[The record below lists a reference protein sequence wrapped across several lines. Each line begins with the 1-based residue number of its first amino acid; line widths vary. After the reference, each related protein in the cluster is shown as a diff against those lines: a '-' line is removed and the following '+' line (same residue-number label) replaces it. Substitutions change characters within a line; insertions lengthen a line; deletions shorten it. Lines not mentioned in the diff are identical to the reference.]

1 VNNIEVIIVLLLLVM
16 AVPDFCR
23 KIRRPAL
30 AYSIFVLFG
39 ILLGRVV
46 NEEVA
51 TMLQQAGYVGFLLL
65 LFEVG
70 LEIDLPPFREF
81 LPPLRY
87 AAIWAA
93 AQFPVAILLG
103 LQAGLEPVQ
112 ACLGAA
118 ALGGCSVGIAHSAWK
133 VFPLEP
139 PSVRDWVLHV
149 MVALEMLSIVTL
161 ALGTAVIRQGLTGWI
176 LLRLLGIVVVIYLI
190 TRFAVHLAQGFQRI
204 LTMTTHWRL
213 HWLALLILAVCA
225 VGNRLGLDSA
235 KTAFVLG
242 LTLSRTRHHGM
253 NLESILAPISRRFLI
268 PLFFVSLGLQLK
280 WTMLWGLPALLA
292 LGTAG
297 LLLGLREILHRR
309 WLPSGA
315 AGPVYLLF
323 SPNLTL
329 VALAATVLLEYA
341 RSPHAAAWLL
351 VTGLLMT
358 VPSVLLLPPGEE
370 AGGGEP

>member
-1 VNNIEVIIVLLLLVM
+1 MNNIEVIIVLLLLFM

-23 KIRRPAL
+23 KVRRPAL
-30 AYSIFVLFG
+30 MFSIFVLFG
-39 ILLGRVV
+39 ILLGIWA
-46 NEEVA
+46 NDQVA

-70 LEIDLPPFREF
+70 LEIDLPPLREF
-81 LPPLRY
+81 LPSLRY
-87 AAIWAA
+87 ATLWAA
-93 AQFPVAILLG
+93 AQFPLAILVG

-112 ACLGAA
+112 AGLGAA
-118 ALGGCSVGIAHSAWK
+118 ALLGCSVGIAHSAWK
-133 VFPLEP
+133 ASPLQP
-139 PSVRDWVLHV
+139 PIVRDFVLRV
-149 MVALEMLSIVTL
+149 MAALEMLSIVTL
-161 ALGTAVIRQGLTGWI
+161 AIGGAAIRQGVSAW
-176 LLRLLGIVVVIYLI
+176 LLARLLGIIVVIYLI
-190 TRFAVHLAQGFQRI
+190 TRFAAHLAQGFQRV

-225 VGNRLGLDSA
+225 VGNRLGLDSP

-242 LTLSRTRHHGM
+242 LALSRTRHHGM
-253 NLESILAPISRRFLI
+253 NLENILAPISRRFLI

-280 WTMLWGLPALLA
+280 GDMLWGLPALLA

-309 WLPSGA
+309 WLPTGG

-329 VALAATVLLEYA
+329 VALAAAVLLEYGNA
-341 RSPHAAAWLL
+341 PHAAAWLL

-358 VPSVLLLPPGEE
+358 VPSILLLPPGEDSRE
-370 AGGGEP
+370 AGQ